1 MKKIILPL
9 FIVMCLVQWYVP
21 AKMIVDQETVRTE
34 GKVYKF
40 KTAPVD
46 PADPFRGK
54 YIVLSFE
61 ADRFQVPDYK
71 MWEGLR
77 MQDVYVSITDSAG
90 FARVSGV
97 SITPPE
103 ETDYVKARLDDV
115 STYEPYTLWI
125 EYPFER
131 FYLEESKA
139 SEAEKLYWQSQRDS
153 TQVTYA
159 EVSVRN
165 GEAALMDVK
174 INDRSIADIVAEINQ
189 EQSSD

>member
-21 AKMIVDQETVRTE
+21 AKMIVDQEAVLSE

-54 YIVLSFE
+54 YIVLSFAE
-61 ADRFQVPDYK
+61 NHFKVKDYNE
-71 MWEGLR
+71 WLNVH
-77 MQDVYVSITDSAG
+77 DIYVSLTDSAG
-90 FARVSGV
+90 FARIRNVSV
-97 SITPPE
+97 TEPQDE
-103 ETDYVKARLDDV
+103 DYVKARVDFV
-115 STYEPYTLWI
+115 STYEPYAVWI
-125 EYPFER
+125 EYPFDR

-139 SEAEKLYWQSQRDS
+139 SEAEKIYWESQRNDS
-153 TQVTYA
+153 TQIAYA
-159 EVSVRN
+159 VVSVRN
-165 GEAALMDVK
+165 GEAALTDVR
-174 INDRSIADIVAEINQ
+174 INDRSIVDIVAEINQ

>member
-21 AKMIVDQETVRTE
+21 AKMIVDQEAVLSE

-54 YIVLSFE
+54 YITLSFE
-61 ADRFQVPDYK
+61 ENRFDVSDFNV
-71 MWEGLR
+71 WLNVH
-77 MQDVYVSITDSAG
+77 DVYVSLTDSAG
-90 FARVSGV
+90 FARIRNVSL
-97 SITPPE
+97 TEPE
-103 ETDYVKARLDDV
+103 DADYVKARV
-115 STYEPYTLWI
+115 SYVTSYEPYRLFI

-139 SEAEKLYWQSQRDS
+139 SEAEKIYWESQRGDS

-159 EVSVRN
+159 VVSVKN
-165 GEAALMDVK
+165 GEAALTDVK
-174 INDRSIADIVAEINQ
+174 INDRSIVDVVAEINQ
-189 EQSSD
+189 VQSSD

>member
-21 AKMIVDQETVRTE
+21 AKMIVDQEAVLKE

-54 YIVLSFE
+54 YIILSFE
-61 ADRFQVPDYK
+61 ENRFHVRDYNE
-71 MWEGLR
+71 WLNVH
-77 MQDVYVSITDSAG
+77 DVYVSLTDSAG
-90 FARVSGV
+90 FARIHDISL
-97 SITPPE
+97 TEPQDA
-103 ETDYVKARLDDV
+103 DYVKARV
-115 STYEPYTLWI
+115 NYVTSYEPYTLFI

-139 SEAEKLYWQSQRDS
+139 SEAEKIYWESQRNDS

-165 GEAALMDVK
+165 GEAALTDVK
-174 INDRSIADIVAEINQ
+174 INDRSIVDIVTEINQ